1 MLFNS
6 LFFIVFFSVFFML
19 YWKVF
24 NKTVKTQNMLL
35 LFASYYFYLESGYIF
50 LILLILSS
58 TLNYFIAIAIEKT
71 NKNQLRNGLFIIGLL
86 QGIGLLLIFKYNNVL
101 SNIFNLFYEG
111 ISGNELNFTLKLL
124 VPLGISFYTFRT
136 LGYLIDVYQEK
147 RDACKDWLI
156 FFNYVSFFPSILAGP
171 IDNSNRFI
179 PQLEKKRVFNYT
191 IAVEGCQQFLWGLF
205 KKIVIADN
213 CTPITS
219 QIFQNYTH
227 ESSST
232 LILGAFLFTIELYA
246 DFSGYSDMAI
256 GIGKNLGLK
265 ITKNFNYPYFATSI
279 SDFWRRWHISLTG
292 WLTEYVY
299 TPLTFILRKHK
310 KTGLVIAI
318 LINFILSGI
327 WHGSKKTYLM
337 FGLLHGIY
345 FIPSIIKSKKNVVR
359 SRFFDFLNRLL
370 TFTIVML
377 TFTFFKCDTLNQ
389 SITFIKNIFSPTILS
404 LPQLYDSEKFGV
416 ISISIFIMFMLEW
429 IHREDDFGFTL
440 IKLKNKTLKKGLIYL
455 LAFIVL
461 YFGSYDSNQ
470 FIYFQF

>member
-6 LFFIVFFSVFFML
+6 LSFVLFFIAFFIL
-19 YWKVF
+19 YWKLF
-24 NKTVKTQNMLL
+24 NKTAKTQNILL
-35 LFASYYFYLESGYIF
+35 LFASYFFYLESGYIF
-50 LILLILSS
+50 LILLIISS
-58 TLNYFIAIAIEKT
+58 TLNYFIAISIEKT
-71 NKNQLRNGLFIIGLL
+71 NKKHLKNGLFAIGLL

-101 SNIFNLFYEG
+101 SNIFNLCYEG
-111 ISGNELNFTLKLL
+111 ISGNESNFTLKLL

-136 LGYLIDVYQEK
+136 LGYIIDVYQEK
-147 RDACKDWLI
+147 RNACKDWLI

-171 IDNSNRFI
+171 IDNSNSFI

-219 QIFQNYTH
+219 QIFQNYAN

-256 GIGKNLGLK
+256 GIGKNMGLK

-299 TPLTFILRKHK
+299 TPLTFILRKQK
-310 KTGLVIAI
+310 KMGLIIAI

-327 WHGSKKTYLM
+327 WHGSKKTYLI

-345 FIPSIIKSKKNVVR
+345 FIPSIIKSKKTSVSSKIVD
-359 SRFFDFLNRLL
+359 FFNRLL
-370 TFTIVML
+370 TFFIVML

-389 SITFIKNIFSPTILS
+389 SITYIKNILSPTIIH
-404 LPQLYDSEKFGV
+404 LPQIYDSEKFCI
-416 ISISIFIMFMLEW
+416 ISISILIMFLLEW
-429 IHREDDFGFTL
+429 IHRQDDFGFTL
-440 IKLKNKTLKKGLIYL
+440 NYMKNRTLKKGMIYL

-461 YFGSYDSNQ
+461 FFGSYDSNQ

>member
-6 LFFIVFFSVFFML
+6 ISFIVFFSVFFIL

-24 NKTVKTQNMLL
+24 NKTVKTQNILL

-58 TLNYFIAIAIEKT
+58 LSNYFIAIAIEKT
-71 NKNQLRNGLFIIGLL
+71 NKNYLRNGLFAIGLV

-111 ISGNELNFTLKLL
+111 ISGNESNFTLKLL
-124 VPLGISFYTFRT
+124 LPLGISFYTFRT
-136 LGYLIDVYQEK
+136 LGYIIDVYQEK

-171 IDNSNRFI
+171 IDNSNTFI

-219 QIFQNYTH
+219 QIFQNYAN

-310 KTGLVIAI
+310 KAGLVIAI

-345 FIPSIIKSKKNVVR
+345 FIPSIIKNNKPVIT
-359 SRFFDFLNRLL
+359 SRLVDFLNRLL

-377 TFTFFKCDTLNQ
+377 TFIFFKCDTLNQ
-389 SITFIKNIFSPTILS
+389 SIHYIKNICTTTIIN
-404 LPQLYDSEKFGV
+404 LPNTYDSEKYCI
-416 ISISIFIMFMLEW
+416 ISISICIMFILEW
-429 IHREDDFGFTL
+429 IHRQDDFGFTL
-440 IKLKNKTLKKGLIYL
+440 YNIKNRTLKKGIIYL

-461 YFGSYDSNQ
+461 FFGSYDSNQ